1 MPINRNDMM
10 TDHNVNDLNALLDQL
25 DDADR
30 VVVLSLLDMTT
41 RLTGYYGDLPGDK
54 SSWNDKYC
62 LIYLLHN
69 TMMALLRKE
78 IRPLALGMA
87 EKLGHYEVPKQENG
101 NP

>member
-1 MPINRNDMM
+1 M
-10 TDHNVNDLNALLDQL
+10 TTDYNVNDLNALLDQL

-41 RLTGYYGDLPGDK
+41 TLIRHYGDLPLDR
-54 SSWNDKYC
+54 STWNDKYC

-78 IRPLALGMA
+78 IRPLAFAMA
-87 EKLGHYEVPKQENG
+87 DKLGYCEVSRQEKG
-101 NP
+101 YT